1 MCAAEKT
8 AHVSGADDQGDDGRE
23 PLEQATN
30 APRGGEGE
38 KKTGI
43 GGTVMDKNRQSGFTL
58 VELVVVIAIMG
69 ILAGVGSAAYS
80 GYVKKANE
88 AADLQLLGAVNTAFA
103 SASYDAGQYDGR
115 PSGGAA
121 SLTEDGKVAQVI
133 SSVDR
138 DGEFFQRYFSGNRDS
153 RFKLY
158 TNLAYDRATGTFHG
172 AVLTAATDKDGNTVL
187 HYSINGQDYEFT
199 ATQEQLK
206 AFRASTFGG
215 KSMTM
220 NALTGNVGGMINAL
234 NSALGGGTFLAS
246 VLINAG
252 MAPETL
258 GIKPDE
264 KGNYSE
270 LDKQRLANAA
280 LLLVAQ
286 MTGDKDEESNEYLV
300 KEDILNALA
309 LNDANGLVD
318 LNDVPG
324 TLRNVGA
331 IYGVMTAFAH
341 SEQAEDWTTTLTD
354 ADGKEFTY
362 DAKQYYDYV
371 NQQIAAAANSGKDG
385 GEKLSDILAAL
396 GQFGSFV
403 QDEDGNLTDQFLDY
417 VDDPTEPEN
426 AQINKDLDGYINAMQ
441 ALSQNQ
447 DGLVAAGILEDGA
460 DGGNISPILDKLFAQ

>member
-1 MCAAEKT
+1 
-8 AHVSGADDQGDDGRE
+8 
-23 PLEQATN
+23 
-30 APRGGEGE
+30 
-38 KKTGI
+38 
-43 GGTVMDKNRQSGFTL
+43 MDKNRQSGFTL

-138 DGEFFQRYFSGNRDS
+138 NGAFFQRYFPGNQDS

-172 AVLTAATDKDGNTVL
+172 AVLTAATDKHGNTVL

-199 ATQEQLK
+199 ATQEQLN

-220 NALTGNVGGMINAL
+220 NDLTGNVGGMINAL

-270 LDKQRLANAA
+270 LDKQRLSNAA
-280 LLLVAQ
+280 LLLTASK
-286 MTGDKDEESNEYLV
+286 TDENTAEKILKMFIPDDEGEAKPLNERASELLS
-300 KEDILNALA
+300 LNM
-309 LNDANGLVD
+309 GE
-318 LNDVPG
+318 
-324 TLRNVGA
+324 TMSNVGA
-331 IYGVMTAFAH
+331 IYGIMTAFAY
-341 SEQAEDWTTTLTD
+341 SEQAKDWTTTLTD
-354 ADGKEFTY
+354 ADGKESTY

-371 NQQIAAAANSGKDG
+371 NQQIAAAAGGKNIN
-385 GEKLSDILAAL
+385 KIFAAL

-403 QDEDGNLTDQFLDY
+403 QDEDGMTLQFMDYIDGTEQLD
-417 VDDPTEPEN
+417 EN

>member
-138 DGEFFQRYFSGNRDS
+138 DGKFFERYFSGNQDS

-172 AVLTAATDKDGNTVL
+172 AVLTAATDKDGNMVL
-187 HYSINGQDYEFT
+187 RYTINGQDYEFT
-199 ATQEQLK
+199 ATRAQLA

-220 NALTGNVGGMINAL
+220 NGLTGNVGGMINTLSTAL
-234 NSALGGGTFLAS
+234 NSGNYLAFLLQNS
-246 VLINAG
+246 GLDL
-252 MAPETL
+252 EKL
-258 GIKPDE
+258 GINSENGK
-264 KGNYSE
+264 YSE

-280 LLLVAQ
+280 LLLTAR
-286 MTGDKDEESNEYLV
+286 MTTDKNEETGGFLV
-300 KEDILNALA
+300 KEDLVEALA
-309 LNDANGLVD
+309 SGNTNSLVD
-318 LNDVPG
+318 LGDIPRAM
-324 TLRNVGA
+324 RNVGA
-331 IYGVMTAFAH
+331 IYGIMTAFAY
-341 SEQAEDWTTTLTD
+341 SEQAKGWRTTLTD
-354 ADGKEFTY
+354 ADGKESTY

-371 NQQIAAAANSGKDG
+371 NQQIAAAANSGRDG

-396 GQFGSFV
+396 GQLGAFA
-403 QDEDGNLTDQFLDY
+403 QDEGGNPTEQFLAY
-417 VDDPTEPEN
+417 VGDPTNPN

>member
-1 MCAAEKT
+1 
-8 AHVSGADDQGDDGRE
+8 
-23 PLEQATN
+23 
-30 APRGGEGE
+30 
-38 KKTGI
+38 
-43 GGTVMDKNRQSGFTL
+43 MDKNRQSGFTL

-121 SLTEDGKVAQVI
+121 SLDADGKVKKVI

-138 DGEFFQRYFSGNRDS
+138 DGAFFQRYFSGNQDS

-172 AVLTAATDKDGNTVL
+172 AVLTAATDKNGNTVL

-199 ATQEQLK
+199 ATREQLE

-215 KSMTM
+215 ESMTM
-220 NALTGNVGGMINAL
+220 NDLTGNVGGMINTLSTAL
-234 NSALGGGTFLAS
+234 NSGGTFAG
-246 VLINAG
+246 VLRLLG
-252 MAPETL
+252 MDPETL
-258 GIKPDE
+258 GIKPNE
-264 KGNYSE
+264 KGTYSE
-270 LDKQRLANAA
+270 LDKQRLSNAA

-300 KEDILNALA
+300 KKDILNALA
-309 LNDANGLVD
+309 LNKVNDLVD
-318 LNDVPG
+318 LNDIPRA
-324 TLRNVGA
+324 LRNVGA
-331 IYGVMTAFAH
+331 IYGVMTAFAY
-341 SEQAEDWTTTLTD
+341 SEQAKGWTTTLTD
-354 ADGKEFTY
+354 ADGKESTY

-371 NQQIAAAANSGKDG
+371 NQQIAAAA
-385 GEKLSDILAAL
+385 GEKNIDNIFAAL
-396 GQFGSFV
+396 GKLGAFA
-403 QDEDGNLTDQFLDY
+403 QDKDGNLTDQFLDY
-417 VDDPTEPEN
+417 VGDPTNPS

-441 ALSQNQ
+441 ALSKNQ

-460 DGGNISPILDKLFAQ
+460 DGGNISPILDLLFAQ

>member
-1 MCAAEKT
+1 
-8 AHVSGADDQGDDGRE
+8 
-23 PLEQATN
+23 
-30 APRGGEGE
+30 
-38 KKTGI
+38 
-43 GGTVMDKNRQSGFTL
+43 MDKNRQSGFTL

-121 SLTEDGKVAQVI
+121 SLAEDGKVAQVI

-138 DGEFFQRYFSGNRDS
+138 DGKFFERYFSGNRDS
-153 RFKLY
+153 RFKVY

-199 ATQEQLK
+199 ATREQLE

-234 NSALGGGTFLAS
+234 SSALGGGTFLAN
-246 VLINAG
+246 VLQTAD

-264 KGNYSE
+264 KETYSE
-270 LDKQRLANAA
+270 FDKQRLANAA
-280 LLLVAQ
+280 LLLTASKTNKATAERLLAVFTTNAA
-286 MTGDKDEESNEYLV
+286 DEGEKEPLDV
-300 KEDILNALA
+300 KAMSLINPADMGE
-309 LNDANGLVD
+309 
-318 LNDVPG
+318 
-324 TLRNVGA
+324 TMSNVGA
-331 IYGVMTAFAH
+331 IYGIMTAFAY
-341 SEQAEDWTTTLTD
+341 SEQAKGWTTTLTD
-354 ADGKEFTY
+354 ADGKESTY

-371 NQQIAAAANSGKDG
+371 NQQIAAAA
-385 GEKLSDILAAL
+385 GEKNIDNIFAAL
-396 GQFGSFV
+396 GQFGAFA
-403 QDEDGNLTDQFLDY
+403 QDEDGILTDQFFDY
-417 VDDPTEPEN
+417 VGDPTNPS

>member
-1 MCAAEKT
+1 
-8 AHVSGADDQGDDGRE
+8 
-23 PLEQATN
+23 
-30 APRGGEGE
+30 
-38 KKTGI
+38 
-43 GGTVMDKNRQSGFTL
+43 MDKNRQSGFTL

-121 SLTEDGKVAQVI
+121 SLTEDGRVAQVI

-138 DGEFFQRYFSGNRDS
+138 KGEFFQKYFFGNQDS
-153 RFKLY
+153 RFKVY

-172 AVLTAATDKDGNTVL
+172 AVLTAATGKDGNMVL
-187 HYSINGQDYEFT
+187 RYTINGQDYEFT
-199 ATQEQLK
+199 ATRAQLA

-220 NALTGNVGGMINAL
+220 NGLTGNVGGMINAL
-234 NSALGGGTFLAS
+234 NSALGGGNFLAS
-246 VLINAG
+246 VLIDAG

-264 KGNYSE
+264 NENYSE

-280 LLLVAQ
+280 LLLAARE
-286 MTGDKDEESNEYLV
+286 TDENTAETLLALLATDEEEALGEKLYCLF
-300 KEDILNALA
+300 DI
-309 LNDANGLVD
+309 DHVGE
-318 LNDVPG
+318 
-324 TLRNVGA
+324 TMSNVGA
-331 IYGVMTAFAH
+331 IYGIMTAFAH
-341 SEQAEDWTTTLTD
+341 SEQAEDWTTTVD
-354 ADGKEFTY
+354 DKEY
-362 DAKQYYDYV
+362 NAEQYYNYV
-371 NQQIAAAANSGKDG
+371 NQQIAAAANSGRDG

-396 GQFGSFV
+396 GQFGAFA
-403 QDEDGNLTDQFLDY
+403 QDEEGMTLQFMNY
-417 VDDPTEPEN
+417 ITGTEPLDEN
-426 AQINKDLDGYINAMQ
+426 AQINKDLDGYISAMQ

-447 DGLVAAGILEDGA
+447 EGLIAAGILENGA
-460 DGGNISPILDKLFAQ
+460 DSGNISPILDLLFAPKK

>member
-1 MCAAEKT
+1 
-8 AHVSGADDQGDDGRE
+8 
-23 PLEQATN
+23 
-30 APRGGEGE
+30 
-38 KKTGI
+38 
-43 GGTVMDKNRQSGFTL
+43 MDKNRQSGFTL

-121 SLTEDGKVAQVI
+121 SLTEDGRVAQVI

-138 DGEFFQRYFSGNRDS
+138 KGEFFQKYFSGNQDS
-153 RFKLY
+153 RFKVY

-199 ATQEQLK
+199 ATQEQLD
-206 AFRASTFGG
+206 AFRASTFGEN
-215 KSMTM
+215 MTM

-264 KGNYSE
+264 NGNYSE

-280 LLLVAQ
+280 LLLTASK
-286 MTGDKDEESNEYLV
+286 TDETTAERLLAVFTTNAADEGEEEPLDV
-300 KEDILNALA
+300 KAMSLINPDDMGE
-309 LNDANGLVD
+309 
-318 LNDVPG
+318 
-324 TLRNVGA
+324 TMSNVGA
-331 IYGVMTAFAH
+331 MYGIMTAFAY
-341 SEQAEDWTTTLTD
+341 SEQAEDWTTTVD
-354 ADGKEFTY
+354 DKEY
-362 DAKQYYDYV
+362 NAEQYYNYV
-371 NQQIAAAANSGKDG
+371 NQQIAAAA
-385 GEKLSDILAAL
+385 GEKNIDKILAAL
-396 GQFGSFV
+396 GQLGAFA
-403 QDEDGNLTDQFLDY
+403 QDEKGMTLQFMDY
-417 VDDPTEPEN
+417 ITVTEPPDEK
-426 AQINKDLDGYINAMQ
+426 AQINKDLDGYISAMQ

-447 DGLVAAGILEDGA
+447 EGLIAAGILEDGA
-460 DGGNISPILDKLFAQ
+460 DGGNISPILDLLFAPQK

>member
-1 MCAAEKT
+1 
-8 AHVSGADDQGDDGRE
+8 
-23 PLEQATN
+23 
-30 APRGGEGE
+30 
-38 KKTGI
+38 
-43 GGTVMDKNRQSGFTL
+43 MDKNRQSGFTL

-121 SLTEDGKVAQVI
+121 SLTADGKVAQVI

-138 DGEFFQRYFSGNRDS
+138 DGAFFQRYFSGNRDS

-172 AVLTAATDKDGNTVL
+172 AVLTAATGKDGNMVL
-187 HYSINGQDYEFT
+187 RYTINGQDYEFT
-199 ATQEQLK
+199 ATREQLD

-264 KGNYSE
+264 NGNYSE
-270 LDKQRLANAA
+270 LDKQRLSNAA
-280 LLLVAQ
+280 LLLTASK
-286 MTGDKDEESNEYLV
+286 TDENTAEKILKMFIPDDEGEAKPLNERASELLS
-300 KEDILNALA
+300 LNM
-309 LNDANGLVD
+309 GE
-318 LNDVPG
+318 
-324 TLRNVGA
+324 TMSNVGA
-331 IYGVMTAFAH
+331 IYGIMTAFAY
-341 SEQAEDWTTTLTD
+341 SEQAKGWTTTLTD
-354 ADGKEFTY
+354 ADGKESTY

-371 NQQIAAAANSGKDG
+371 NQQIAAAA
-385 GEKLSDILAAL
+385 GEKNIDNILAAL
-396 GQFGSFV
+396 GQFGAFA
-403 QDEDGNLTDQFLDY
+403 QNEDGMTPQFMEYITGTEQLD
-417 VDDPTEPEN
+417 EN

-460 DGGNISPILDKLFAQ
+460 DGGNISPILDLLFAPKK

>member
-1 MCAAEKT
+1 
-8 AHVSGADDQGDDGRE
+8 
-23 PLEQATN
+23 
-30 APRGGEGE
+30 
-38 KKTGI
+38 
-43 GGTVMDKNRQSGFTL
+43 MDKNRQSGFTL

-121 SLTEDGKVAQVI
+121 SLAEDGRVAQVI

-138 DGEFFQRYFSGNRDS
+138 DGEFFQKYFSGNQDS
-153 RFKLY
+153 RFKVY
-158 TNLAYDRATGTFHG
+158 TNLAYDRVTGTFHG
-172 AVLTAATDKDGNTVL
+172 AVLTAATDKDGNMVL
-187 HYSINGQDYEFT
+187 RYTINGQDYEFT
-199 ATQEQLK
+199 AMRAQLE

-220 NALTGNVGGMINAL
+220 NGLTGNVGGMINTLSTAL
-234 NSALGGGTFLAS
+234 NSGNYLAS
-246 VLINAG
+246 ILDDFDMSPAS
-252 MAPETL
+252 L

-264 KGNYSE
+264 NGNYSE

-280 LLLVAQ
+280 LLLAARE
-286 MTGDKDEESNEYLV
+286 TDENTAETLLALLAPDEEETLDE
-300 KEDILNALA
+300 KLP
-309 LNDANGLVD
+309 GLFSSS
-318 LNDVPG
+318 DVG
-324 TLRNVGA
+324 ETMSNVGA
-331 IYGVMTAFAH
+331 MYGIMTAFAY
-341 SEQAEDWTTTLTD
+341 SEQAKDWTTTVD
-354 ADGKEFTY
+354 DKEY
-362 DAKQYYDYV
+362 NAEQYYNYV

-396 GQFGSFV
+396 GQLGSFV
-403 QDEDGNLTDQFLDY
+403 QDEVGMTLQFMDYIDGTEQLD
-417 VDDPTEPEN
+417 EN

-441 ALSQNQ
+441 ALSHNQ

-460 DGGNISPILDKLFAQ
+460 DGGNISPILDQLFTQ

>member
-1 MCAAEKT
+1 
-8 AHVSGADDQGDDGRE
+8 
-23 PLEQATN
+23 
-30 APRGGEGE
+30 
-38 KKTGI
+38 
-43 GGTVMDKNRQSGFTL
+43 MDKNRQSGFTL

-138 DGEFFQRYFSGNRDS
+138 DGAFFQRYFSGNQDS

-172 AVLTAATDKDGNTVL
+172 AVLTAATDKHGNTVL

-199 ATQEQLK
+199 ATQDQLD

-234 NSALGGGTFLAS
+234 NSALGGGTFLAN
-246 VLINAG
+246 VLQTAG
-252 MAPETL
+252 MNLETL

-264 KGNYSE
+264 KETYSE

-280 LLLVAQ
+280 LLLTASK
-286 MTGDKDEESNEYLV
+286 TDENTAEKILKMLIPDDEGEAKPLNERASELLS
-300 KEDILNALA
+300 LNM
-309 LNDANGLVD
+309 GE
-318 LNDVPG
+318 
-324 TLRNVGA
+324 TMSNVGA
-331 IYGVMTAFAH
+331 IYGIMTAFAY
-341 SEQAEDWTTTLTD
+341 SEQAKGWTTTLTD
-354 ADGKEFTY
+354 ADGKESTY

-371 NQQIAAAANSGKDG
+371 NQQIAAAA
-385 GEKLSDILAAL
+385 GEKNIDNIFATL
-396 GQFGSFV
+396 GQFGAFA
-403 QDEDGNLTDQFLDY
+403 QNEGGMTPQFMAY
-417 VDDPTEPEN
+417 ITGTEPLDEN

-441 ALSQNQ
+441 ALSHNQ

>member
-1 MCAAEKT
+1 
-8 AHVSGADDQGDDGRE
+8 
-23 PLEQATN
+23 
-30 APRGGEGE
+30 
-38 KKTGI
+38 
-43 GGTVMDKNRQSGFTL
+43 MDKNRQGGFTL

-115 PSGGAA
+115 PAGGAA
-121 SLTEDGKVAQVI
+121 ALAADGRVVQVI

-138 DGEFFQRYFSGNRDS
+138 DGEFFKRYFSGNQDS

-158 TNLAYDRATGTFHG
+158 TNLAYDRATGTFSG
-172 AVLTAATDKDGNTVL
+172 AVLTAATDKNGNTVL

-199 ATQEQLK
+199 ATKEQLE
-206 AFRASTFGG
+206 AFRASTFG
-215 KSMTM
+215 KNMTV
-220 NALTGNVGGMINAL
+220 NDLTGNVGGMINAL

-246 VLINAG
+246 VLQTADMNL
-252 MAPETL
+252 ETL

-264 KGNYSE
+264 KETYSE

-286 MTGDKDEESNEYLV
+286 MTGNKDEESNEYLV

-309 LNDANGLVD
+309 LNDANSLVD
-318 LNDVPG
+318 LNDVPR

-331 IYGVMTAFAH
+331 IYAIMTAFAH
-341 SEQAEDWTTTLTD
+341 SEQVEDWEKTV
-354 ADGKEFTY
+354 DGKTY
-362 DAKQYYDYV
+362 NAIGYYDYV

-396 GQFGSFV
+396 GQLGAFA
-403 QDEDGNLTDQFLDY
+403 QNEDGMTPQFMEYITGTEQLD
-417 VDDPTEPEN
+417 ES

-447 DGLVAAGILEDGA
+447 DGLVAAGILEDGP

>member
-1 MCAAEKT
+1 
-8 AHVSGADDQGDDGRE
+8 
-23 PLEQATN
+23 
-30 APRGGEGE
+30 
-38 KKTGI
+38 
-43 GGTVMDKNRQSGFTL
+43 MDKNRQSGFTL

-121 SLTEDGKVAQVI
+121 SLDADGKVKKVI
-133 SSVDR
+133 STVDR
-138 DGEFFQRYFSGNRDS
+138 DGEFFQKYFSGNRNS
-153 RFKLY
+153 RFKVY

-187 HYSINGQDYEFT
+187 RYSINGQDYEFT
-199 ATQEQLK
+199 ATREQLE

-215 KSMTM
+215 ESMTM
-220 NALTGNVGGMINAL
+220 NDLTGNVGGMINAL

-246 VLINAG
+246 VLKNAG
-252 MAPETL
+252 MNLETM

-264 KGNYSE
+264 KETYSE

-280 LLLVAQ
+280 LLLTASKTNKATAEKILK
-286 MTGDKDEESNEYLV
+286 MFIPDDEGEVKPLNERASELLS
-300 KEDILNALA
+300 LNM
-309 LNDANGLVD
+309 GE
-318 LNDVPG
+318 
-324 TLRNVGA
+324 TMSNVGA
-331 IYGVMTAFAH
+331 IYGIMTAFAY
-341 SEQAEDWTTTLTD
+341 SEQAKDWTTTLTD
-354 ADGKEFTY
+354 ADGKESTY

-371 NQQIAAAANSGKDG
+371 NQQIAAAA
-385 GEKLSDILAAL
+385 GEKNIDNIFAAL
-396 GQFGSFV
+396 GQFGAFV

>member
-1 MCAAEKT
+1 
-8 AHVSGADDQGDDGRE
+8 
-23 PLEQATN
+23 
-30 APRGGEGE
+30 
-38 KKTGI
+38 
-43 GGTVMDKNRQSGFTL
+43 MDKNRQSGFTL

-121 SLTEDGKVAQVI
+121 SLTKDGKVDKVI

-138 DGEFFQRYFSGNRDS
+138 NGAFFQRYFSGNQDS

-172 AVLTAATDKDGNTVL
+172 AVLTAATDKHGNTVL

-199 ATQEQLK
+199 ATREQLD
-206 AFRASTFGG
+206 AFCASTFGG
-215 KSMTM
+215 ESMTM
-220 NALTGNVGGMINAL
+220 NDLTGNVGGMINAL
-234 NSALGGGTFLAS
+234 SSALGGGTFLAN
-246 VLINAG
+246 VLQTAG
-252 MAPETL
+252 MNLETL

-264 KGNYSE
+264 KETYSE

-280 LLLVAQ
+280 LLLTASK
-286 MTGDKDEESNEYLV
+286 TDENTAEKILKMLIPDDEGEAKPLNERASELLS
-300 KEDILNALA
+300 LNM
-309 LNDANGLVD
+309 GE
-318 LNDVPG
+318 
-324 TLRNVGA
+324 TMSNVGA
-331 IYGVMTAFAH
+331 IYGIMTAFAY
-341 SEQAEDWTTTLTD
+341 SEQAKGWEKTV
-354 ADGKEFTY
+354 DGETY
-362 DAKQYYDYV
+362 DAIGYYDYV
-371 NQQIAAAANSGKDG
+371 NQQIAAAA
-385 GEKLSDILAAL
+385 GEKNINKIFDAL

-403 QDEDGNLTDQFLDY
+403 QDEDGMTLQFMDYIDGTEQLD
-417 VDDPTEPEN
+417 EN

-441 ALSQNQ
+441 ALSHNQ

>member
-1 MCAAEKT
+1 
-8 AHVSGADDQGDDGRE
+8 
-23 PLEQATN
+23 
-30 APRGGEGE
+30 
-38 KKTGI
+38 
-43 GGTVMDKNRQSGFTL
+43 MDKNRQSGFTL

-88 AADLQLLGAVNTAFA
+88 TADLQLLGAVNTAFA

-121 SLTEDGKVAQVI
+121 SLAEDGRVAQVI

-138 DGEFFQRYFSGNRDS
+138 DGEFFQKYFSGHQDS
-153 RFKLY
+153 RFKVY
-158 TNLAYDRATGTFHG
+158 TNLAYDRVTGTFHG
-172 AVLTAATDKDGNTVL
+172 AVLSAATGKDGNMVRYT
-187 HYSINGQDYEFT
+187 INGKDYEFT
-199 ATQEQLK
+199 ATQEQLA

-220 NALTGNVGGMINAL
+220 NGLTGNVGGMINAL
-234 NSALGGGTFLAS
+234 NSALGGGNFLAS

-264 KGNYSE
+264 NENYSE

-280 LLLVAQ
+280 LLLAARE
-286 MTGDKDEESNEYLV
+286 TDENTAETLLALLAPDEEETLDE
-300 KEDILNALA
+300 KLP
-309 LNDANGLVD
+309 GLFSSS
-318 LNDVPG
+318 DVG
-324 TLRNVGA
+324 ETMSNVGA
-331 IYGVMTAFAH
+331 MYGIMTAFAY
-341 SEQAEDWTTTLTD
+341 SEQAKDWTTTV
-354 ADGKEFTY
+354 DGKKY
-362 DAKQYYDYV
+362 DAIGYYDYV
-371 NQQIAAAANSGKDG
+371 NQQIAAAAV
-385 GEKLSDILAAL
+385 GEKEGAEKIPDILAAL

-403 QDEDGNLTDQFLDY
+403 QDEVGMTPQFMEY
-417 VDDPTEPEN
+417 ITGTEPLDEN

-447 DGLVAAGILEDGA
+447 EGLIAAGILEDGA
-460 DGGNISPILDKLFAQ
+460 DGGNISPILDLLFAQ

>member
-1 MCAAEKT
+1 
-8 AHVSGADDQGDDGRE
+8 
-23 PLEQATN
+23 
-30 APRGGEGE
+30 
-38 KKTGI
+38 
-43 GGTVMDKNRQSGFTL
+43 MDKNRQSGFTL

-80 GYVKKANE
+80 SYVKKANE

-121 SLTEDGKVAQVI
+121 SLTEDGRVAQVI

-138 DGEFFQRYFSGNRDS
+138 DGAFFQRYFSGNRDS

-158 TNLAYDRATGTFHG
+158 TNLAYDRATGTFSG

-215 KSMTM
+215 ESMTM
-220 NALTGNVGGMINAL
+220 NDLTGNVGGMINAL

-270 LDKQRLANAA
+270 LDKQRLSNAA
-280 LLLVAQ
+280 LLLTASK
-286 MTGDKDEESNEYLV
+286 TDENTAEKILKMFIPDDEGEAKPLNERASELLS
-300 KEDILNALA
+300 LNM
-309 LNDANGLVD
+309 GE
-318 LNDVPG
+318 
-324 TLRNVGA
+324 TMSNVGA
-331 IYGVMTAFAH
+331 IYGIMTAFAY
-341 SEQAEDWTTTLTD
+341 SEQAKGWTTTLTD
-354 ADGKEFTY
+354 ADGKKSTY
-362 DAKQYYDYV
+362 NAKQYYDYV
-371 NQQIAAAANSGKDG
+371 NQQIAAAAGEKDG
-385 GEKLSDILAAL
+385 EEKLSDILAAL
-396 GQFGSFV
+396 GQFGAFA
-403 QDEDGNLTDQFLDY
+403 QDEKGNLTEEFMAY
-417 VDDPTEPEN
+417 VGDPTKPD

-441 ALSQNQ
+441 ALSLNQ

>member
-1 MCAAEKT
+1 
-8 AHVSGADDQGDDGRE
+8 
-23 PLEQATN
+23 
-30 APRGGEGE
+30 
-38 KKTGI
+38 
-43 GGTVMDKNRQSGFTL
+43 MDKNRQSGFTL

-138 DGEFFQRYFSGNRDS
+138 NGEFFQRYFSGNRDS

-172 AVLTAATDKDGNTVL
+172 AVLTAATDKNGNTVL

-234 NSALGGGTFLAS
+234 NSALGGGTFLAN
-246 VLINAG
+246 VLQTADMNL
-252 MAPETL
+252 ETL
-258 GIKPDE
+258 GIKPDAKE
-264 KGNYSE
+264 TYSE

-331 IYGVMTAFAH
+331 IYGVMTAFAY
-341 SEQAEDWTTTLTD
+341 SEQAEGWTTTLTD
-354 ADGKEFTY
+354 ADGKESTY

-441 ALSQNQ
+441 ALGQNQ

-460 DGGNISPILDKLFAQ
+460 DGGNISPILDKLFTQ

>member
-1 MCAAEKT
+1 
-8 AHVSGADDQGDDGRE
+8 
-23 PLEQATN
+23 
-30 APRGGEGE
+30 
-38 KKTGI
+38 
-43 GGTVMDKNRQSGFTL
+43 MDKNRQSGFTL

-69 ILAGVGSAAYS
+69 MLAGVGSAAYS

-121 SLTEDGKVAQVI
+121 SLTEDGKMAQVI

-172 AVLTAATDKDGNTVL
+172 AVLTAATDKNGNTVL

-234 NSALGGGTFLAS
+234 NSALGGGTFLAN
-246 VLINAG
+246 VLQTADMNL
-252 MAPETL
+252 ETL

-264 KGNYSE
+264 NGNYSE

-280 LLLVAQ
+280 LLLTASKTNKATAERLLAVFTTNAA
-286 MTGDKDEESNEYLV
+286 DEGEEEPLDEKAMSLINPT
-300 KEDILNALA
+300 DM
-309 LNDANGLVD
+309 G
-318 LNDVPG
+318 G
-324 TLRNVGA
+324 TMSNVGA
-331 IYGVMTAFAH
+331 IYGIMTAFAY
-341 SEQAEDWTTTLTD
+341 SEQAKGWRTTI
-354 ADGKEFTY
+354 DGKEY
-362 DAKQYYDYV
+362 NAQEYYDYV
-371 NQQIAAAANSGKDG
+371 NQQIAAAA
-385 GEKLSDILAAL
+385 GEKNIDKIFAAL
-396 GQFGSFV
+396 GQLGAFA
-403 QDEDGNLTDQFLDY
+403 QDEEGMTLQFMDYIDDTEQLD
-417 VDDPTEPEN
+417 ES
-426 AQINKDLDGYINAMQ
+426 AQINKDLDGYMSAMQ

-447 DGLVAAGILEDGA
+447 EGLIAAGILEDGA

>member
-1 MCAAEKT
+1 
-8 AHVSGADDQGDDGRE
+8 
-23 PLEQATN
+23 
-30 APRGGEGE
+30 
-38 KKTGI
+38 
-43 GGTVMDKNRQSGFTL
+43 MDKNRQSGFTL

-121 SLTEDGKVAQVI
+121 SLDADGKVKKVI

-138 DGEFFQRYFSGNRDS
+138 DGAFFQRYFSGNQDS

-172 AVLTAATDKDGNTVL
+172 AVLTAATDKNGNTVL

-199 ATQEQLK
+199 ATREQLE

-215 KSMTM
+215 EKMTM

-246 VLINAG
+246 VLQTAG
-252 MAPETL
+252 MNLETL

-264 KGNYSE
+264 KETYSE

-300 KEDILNALA
+300 KEDILNALD
-309 LNDANGLVD
+309 LNDANSLVD

-331 IYGVMTAFAH
+331 IYGVMTAFAY
-341 SEQAEDWTTTLTD
+341 SEQAKGWTTTLTD
-354 ADGKEFTY
+354 ADGKKSTY
-362 DAKQYYDYV
+362 NAKQYYDYV
-371 NQQIAAAANSGKDG
+371 NQQIAAAAGKKDID
-385 GEKLSDILAAL
+385 KILAAL
-396 GQFGSFV
+396 GQFGAFA
-403 QDEDGNLTDQFLDY
+403 QDEDGNLTEEFMAY
-417 VDDPTEPEN
+417 VGDPTKPD

-441 ALSQNQ
+441 ALSRNQ

>member
-1 MCAAEKT
+1 
-8 AHVSGADDQGDDGRE
+8 
-23 PLEQATN
+23 
-30 APRGGEGE
+30 
-38 KKTGI
+38 
-43 GGTVMDKNRQSGFTL
+43 MDKNRQSGFTL

-121 SLTEDGKVAQVI
+121 SLAADGKVEKVI
-133 SSVDR
+133 STVDR
-138 DGEFFQRYFSGNRDS
+138 KGEFFQKYFSGNQDS

-158 TNLAYDRATGTFHG
+158 TNLAYDRTTGTFIG
-172 AVLTAATDKDGNTVL
+172 AVLTAATDKNGNTVL

-199 ATQEQLK
+199 ATREQLE

-220 NALTGNVGGMINAL
+220 NGLTGNVGGMINAL
-234 NSALGGGTFLAS
+234 NSALGGGNFLAS

-264 KGNYSE
+264 NENYSE

-280 LLLVAQ
+280 LLLTARE
-286 MTGDKDEESNEYLV
+286 TDENTAETLLALLAPDEEETLDE
-300 KEDILNALA
+300 KLP
-309 LNDANGLVD
+309 GLFSSS
-318 LNDVPG
+318 DVG
-324 TLRNVGA
+324 ETMSNVGA
-331 IYGVMTAFAH
+331 MYGIMTAFAY
-341 SEQAEDWTTTLTD
+341 SEQAKGWRTTLTD
-354 ADGKEFTY
+354 ADGKESTY

-371 NQQIAAAANSGKDG
+371 NQQIAAAANSGRDG

-403 QDEDGNLTDQFLDY
+403 QDEVGMTPQFMNY
-417 VDDPTEPEN
+417 ITGTEPPDEK

-447 DGLVAAGILEDGA
+447 EGLIAAGILEDGA
-460 DGGNISPILDKLFAQ
+460 DGGNISPILDLLFAPQK

>member
-1 MCAAEKT
+1 
-8 AHVSGADDQGDDGRE
+8 
-23 PLEQATN
+23 
-30 APRGGEGE
+30 
-38 KKTGI
+38 
-43 GGTVMDKNRQSGFTL
+43 MDKNRQSGFTL

-138 DGEFFQRYFSGNRDS
+138 DGKFFERYFSGNQDS

-187 HYSINGQDYEFT
+187 RYTINGQDYEFT
-199 ATQEQLK
+199 ATRAQLA
-206 AFRASTFGG
+206 AFRASTFGEN
-215 KSMTM
+215 MTM
-220 NALTGNVGGMINAL
+220 NALTGNVGGMINTLSTAL
-234 NSALGGGTFLAS
+234 NSGNALAFLLQNS
-246 VLINAG
+246 G
-252 MAPETL
+252 MPLEKL
-258 GIKPDE
+258 GIKRDE
-264 KGNYSE
+264 SGNYSE

-309 LNDANGLVD
+309 LNDANRLVD

-331 IYGVMTAFAH
+331 IYGVMTTFAY
-341 SEQAEDWTTTLTD
+341 SEQAKGWTTTLTD
-354 ADGKEFTY
+354 ADGKESTY

-371 NQQIAAAANSGKDG
+371 NQQIAAAANSGKEG

-403 QDEDGNLTDQFLDY
+403 QDEGGNPTEQFLAY
-417 VDDPTEPEN
+417 VGDPTNPN

-460 DGGNISPILDKLFAQ
+460 DGGNISPILDLLFTQQK

>member
-1 MCAAEKT
+1 
-8 AHVSGADDQGDDGRE
+8 
-23 PLEQATN
+23 
-30 APRGGEGE
+30 
-38 KKTGI
+38 
-43 GGTVMDKNRQSGFTL
+43 MDKNRQSGFTL

-121 SLTEDGKVAQVI
+121 SLAADGKVEKVI
-133 SSVDR
+133 STVDR
-138 DGEFFQRYFSGNRDS
+138 KGEFFQKYFSGNQDS

-158 TNLAYDRATGTFHG
+158 TNLAYDRVTGTFHG

-199 ATQEQLK
+199 ATREQLE

-220 NALTGNVGGMINAL
+220 NDLTGNVGGMINAL
-234 NSALGGGTFLAS
+234 STALNSGNYLAFLLQNS
-246 VLINAG
+246 GLDL
-252 MAPETL
+252 EKL
-258 GIKPDE
+258 GINSENGK
-264 KGNYSE
+264 YSE

-280 LLLVAQ
+280 LLLTAR
-286 MTGDKDEESNEYLV
+286 MTTDKNEETGGFLV
-300 KEDILNALA
+300 KEDLVEALA
-309 LNDANGLVD
+309 SGNTNSLVD
-318 LNDVPG
+318 FGDIPG
-324 TLRNVGA
+324 TMRNVGA
-331 IYGVMTAFAH
+331 IYGIMTAFAY
-341 SEQAEDWTTTLTD
+341 SEQAKGWTTTVD
-354 ADGKEFTY
+354 DKEY
-362 DAKQYYDYV
+362 NAEQYYNYV
-371 NQQIAAAANSGKDG
+371 NQQIAAAAV
-385 GEKLSDILAAL
+385 GEKEGAEKIPDILAAL

-403 QDEDGNLTDQFLDY
+403 QDEVGMTPQFMEY
-417 VDDPTEPEN
+417 ITGTEPLDEN

-447 DGLVAAGILEDGA
+447 EGLIAAGILEDGA
-460 DGGNISPILDKLFAQ
+460 DGGNISPILDLLFAPQK

>member
-1 MCAAEKT
+1 
-8 AHVSGADDQGDDGRE
+8 
-23 PLEQATN
+23 
-30 APRGGEGE
+30 
-38 KKTGI
+38 
-43 GGTVMDKNRQSGFTL
+43 MDKNRQSGFTL

-121 SLTEDGKVAQVI
+121 ALAADGRVVQVI

-138 DGEFFQRYFSGNRDS
+138 DGEFFKRYFSGNRDS
-153 RFKLY
+153 RFKVY

-199 ATQEQLK
+199 ATREQLD

-264 KGNYSE
+264 NGNYSE
-270 LDKQRLANAA
+270 LDKQRLSNAA
-280 LLLVAQ
+280 LLLTASK
-286 MTGDKDEESNEYLV
+286 TDENTAEKILKMFIPDDEGEAKPLNERASELLS
-300 KEDILNALA
+300 LNM
-309 LNDANGLVD
+309 GE
-318 LNDVPG
+318 
-324 TLRNVGA
+324 TMSNVGA
-331 IYGVMTAFAH
+331 IYGIMTAFAY
-341 SEQAEDWTTTLTD
+341 SEQAKGWTTTLTD
-354 ADGKEFTY
+354 ADGKESTY

-371 NQQIAAAANSGKDG
+371 NQQIAAAA
-385 GEKLSDILAAL
+385 GEKNINKIFAAL

-403 QDEDGNLTDQFLDY
+403 QDEDGMTLQFMDYIDGTEQLD
-417 VDDPTEPEN
+417 EN

-441 ALSQNQ
+441 ALSHNQ

-460 DGGNISPILDKLFAQ
+460 DGGNISPILDQLFTQ

>member
-1 MCAAEKT
+1 
-8 AHVSGADDQGDDGRE
+8 
-23 PLEQATN
+23 
-30 APRGGEGE
+30 
-38 KKTGI
+38 
-43 GGTVMDKNRQSGFTL
+43 MDKNRQSGFTL

-69 ILAGVGSAAYS
+69 MLAGVGSAAYS

-121 SLTEDGKVAQVI
+121 SLTEDGKMAQVI

-172 AVLTAATDKDGNTVL
+172 AVLTAATDKHGNTVL

-199 ATQEQLK
+199 ATQEQLN

-220 NALTGNVGGMINAL
+220 NDLTGNVGGMINAL

-246 VLINAG
+246 VLQTAG

-264 KGNYSE
+264 NGNYSE
-270 LDKQRLANAA
+270 LDKQRLSNAA
-280 LLLVAQ
+280 LLLTASK
-286 MTGDKDEESNEYLV
+286 TDENTAEKILKMLIPDDEGEAKPLNERASELLS
-300 KEDILNALA
+300 LNM
-309 LNDANGLVD
+309 GE
-318 LNDVPG
+318 
-324 TLRNVGA
+324 TMSNVGA
-331 IYGVMTAFAH
+331 IYGIMTAFAY
-341 SEQAEDWTTTLTD
+341 SEQAKGWTTTLTD
-354 ADGKEFTY
+354 ADGKESTY

-371 NQQIAAAANSGKDG
+371 NQQIAAAA
-385 GEKLSDILAAL
+385 GEKNIDNIFAAL
-396 GQFGSFV
+396 GQFGAFV

-460 DGGNISPILDKLFAQ
+460 DGGNISPILDLLFAQ

>member
-1 MCAAEKT
+1 
-8 AHVSGADDQGDDGRE
+8 
-23 PLEQATN
+23 
-30 APRGGEGE
+30 
-38 KKTGI
+38 
-43 GGTVMDKNRQSGFTL
+43 MDKNRQSGFTL

-121 SLTEDGKVAQVI
+121 SLDADGKVKKVI
-133 SSVDR
+133 STVDR
-138 DGEFFQRYFSGNRDS
+138 DGEFFQKYFSGNRNS
-153 RFKLY
+153 RFKVY
-158 TNLAYDRATGTFHG
+158 TNLAYDRVTGTFHG

-199 ATQEQLK
+199 ATEAQLA
-206 AFRASTFGG
+206 AFRDSTFGG

-220 NALTGNVGGMINAL
+220 NDLTGNVGGMINAL

-280 LLLVAQ
+280 LLLTASK
-286 MTGDKDEESNEYLV
+286 TDENTAEKILKMFIPDDEGEAKPLNERASELLS
-300 KEDILNALA
+300 LNM
-309 LNDANGLVD
+309 GE
-318 LNDVPG
+318 
-324 TLRNVGA
+324 TMSNVGA
-331 IYGVMTAFAH
+331 IYGIMTAFAY
-341 SEQAEDWTTTLTD
+341 SEQAKGWTTTLTD

-371 NQQIAAAANSGKDG
+371 NQQIAAAA
-385 GEKLSDILAAL
+385 GEKNINKIFDAL
-396 GQFGSFV
+396 GQFGAFAQNEGGIMTGQFSDYV
-403 QDEDGNLTDQFLDY
+403 GNLTD
-417 VDDPTEPEN
+417 PN

-460 DGGNISPILDKLFAQ
+460 DGGNISPILDLLFAQ

>member
-1 MCAAEKT
+1 
-8 AHVSGADDQGDDGRE
+8 
-23 PLEQATN
+23 
-30 APRGGEGE
+30 
-38 KKTGI
+38 
-43 GGTVMDKNRQSGFTL
+43 MDKNRQSGFTL

-121 SLTEDGKVAQVI
+121 SLDADGKVKKVI

-138 DGEFFQRYFSGNRDS
+138 DGEFFQKYFSGNRDS

-199 ATQEQLK
+199 ATREQLD

-220 NALTGNVGGMINAL
+220 NDLTGNVGGMINAL

-246 VLINAG
+246 VLKNAG
-252 MAPETL
+252 MNLETL

-264 KGNYSE
+264 KETYSE

-280 LLLVAQ
+280 LLLTASKTNKATTEKILK
-286 MTGDKDEESNEYLV
+286 MFIPDDEGEVKPLNERASELLS
-300 KEDILNALA
+300 LNM
-309 LNDANGLVD
+309 GE
-318 LNDVPG
+318 
-324 TLRNVGA
+324 TMSNVGA
-331 IYGVMTAFAH
+331 IYGIMTAFAY
-341 SEQAEDWTTTLTD
+341 SEQAEGWAKTV
-354 ADGKEFTY
+354 DGKEY
-362 DAKQYYDYV
+362 NAQEYYEYV
-371 NQQIAAAANSGKDG
+371 NQQIAAAANSGKEG
-385 GEKLSDILAAL
+385 GAKLNDILAAL
-396 GQFGSFV
+396 GQFGAFA
-403 QDEDGNLTDQFLDY
+403 QDKDGTMTDRFMAY
-417 VDDPTEPEN
+417 VGDPANPN

-441 ALSQNQ
+441 ALSKNQ

>member
-1 MCAAEKT
+1 
-8 AHVSGADDQGDDGRE
+8 
-23 PLEQATN
+23 
-30 APRGGEGE
+30 
-38 KKTGI
+38 
-43 GGTVMDKNRQSGFTL
+43 MDKNRQSGFTL

-121 SLTEDGKVAQVI
+121 SLDADGKVKKVI

-138 DGEFFQRYFSGNRDS
+138 DGEFFQKYFSGNRDS
-153 RFKLY
+153 RFKVY
-158 TNLAYDRATGTFHG
+158 TNLAYDRVTGTFHG

-199 ATQEQLK
+199 ATQEQLD

-220 NALTGNVGGMINAL
+220 NDLTGNVGGMINTLSTAL
-234 NSALGGGTFLAS
+234 NSGNALAFLLQNS
-246 VLINAG
+246 G
-252 MAPETL
+252 MPLEKL
-258 GIKPDE
+258 GIKRDE
-264 KGNYSE
+264 SGNYSE

-300 KEDILNALA
+300 KKDILNALA

-460 DGGNISPILDKLFAQ
+460 DGGNISPILDRSRQDLCANLFAGSG

>member
-1 MCAAEKT
+1 
-8 AHVSGADDQGDDGRE
+8 
-23 PLEQATN
+23 
-30 APRGGEGE
+30 
-38 KKTGI
+38 
-43 GGTVMDKNRQSGFTL
+43 MDKNRQSGFTL

-121 SLTEDGKVAQVI
+121 SLTEDGRVAQVI

-138 DGEFFQRYFSGNRDS
+138 NGDFFQRYFSGNQDS

-187 HYSINGQDYEFT
+187 RYSINGQDYEFT
-199 ATQEQLK
+199 ATREQLE

-215 KSMTM
+215 ESMTM
-220 NALTGNVGGMINAL
+220 NDLTGNVGGMINAL

-264 KGNYSE
+264 NGNYSE

-280 LLLVAQ
+280 LLLTASK
-286 MTGDKDEESNEYLV
+286 TDENTAEKILKMFIPDDEGEAKPLNERASELLS
-300 KEDILNALA
+300 LNM
-309 LNDANGLVD
+309 G
-318 LNDVPG
+318 G
-324 TLRNVGA
+324 TMSDVGA
-331 IYGVMTAFAH
+331 IYAIMTAFAY
-341 SEQAEDWTTTLTD
+341 SEQAKDWEKTV
-354 ADGKEFTY
+354 DGETY
-362 DAKQYYDYV
+362 DAIRYYDYV
-371 NQQIAAAANSGKDG
+371 NQQIAAAA
-385 GEKLSDILAAL
+385 GEKNIDNIFAAL

-460 DGGNISPILDKLFAQ
+460 DGGNISPILDQLFTQQK

>member
-1 MCAAEKT
+1 
-8 AHVSGADDQGDDGRE
+8 
-23 PLEQATN
+23 
-30 APRGGEGE
+30 
-38 KKTGI
+38 
-43 GGTVMDKNRQSGFTL
+43 MDKNRQSGFTL

-138 DGEFFQRYFSGNRDS
+138 NGAFFQRYFPGNQDS

-187 HYSINGQDYEFT
+187 HYSINGQDYVFK
-199 ATQEQLK
+199 ATQEQLA
-206 AFRASTFGG
+206 AFRDSTFGG
-215 KSMTM
+215 KNMTM
-220 NALTGNVGGMINAL
+220 NDLTGNVNGMINTLSTAL
-234 NSALGGGTFLAS
+234 NSGNALAFLLQNS
-246 VLINAG
+246 G
-252 MAPETL
+252 MPLEKL
-258 GIKPDE
+258 GIKRDE
-264 KGNYSE
+264 SGNYSE

-300 KEDILNALA
+300 KKDILNALA
-309 LNDANGLVD
+309 LNKVNDLVD
-318 LNDVPG
+318 LNDIPRA
-324 TLRNVGA
+324 LRNVGA
-331 IYGVMTAFAH
+331 IYGVMTAFAY
-341 SEQAEDWTTTLTD
+341 SEQANGWEKTV
-354 ADGKEFTY
+354 DGKEY
-362 DAKQYYDYV
+362 NAQEYYEYV
-371 NQQIAAAANSGKDG
+371 NQQIAAAA
-385 GEKLSDILAAL
+385 GEKNIDNIFAAL
-396 GQFGSFV
+396 GKLGAFA
-403 QDEDGNLTDQFLDY
+403 QDKDGNLTDQFFDY
-417 VDDPTEPEN
+417 VGDPTNPN
-426 AQINKDLDGYINAMQ
+426 AQISKDLDGYINAMQ
-441 ALSQNQ
+441 ALSRNQ

-460 DGGNISPILDKLFAQ
+460 DGGNISPILDQLFTQ

>member
-1 MCAAEKT
+1 
-8 AHVSGADDQGDDGRE
+8 
-23 PLEQATN
+23 
-30 APRGGEGE
+30 
-38 KKTGI
+38 
-43 GGTVMDKNRQSGFTL
+43 MDKNRQSGFTL

-115 PSGGAA
+115 PSGGAE

-138 DGEFFQRYFSGNRDS
+138 DGAFFQRYFSGNQDS

-199 ATQEQLK
+199 ATREQLD
-206 AFRASTFGG
+206 AFRASTFGR

-264 KGNYSE
+264 NGNYSE
-270 LDKQRLANAA
+270 LDKQRLSNAA
-280 LLLVAQ
+280 LLLTASK
-286 MTGDKDEESNEYLV
+286 TDENTAEKILKMFIPDDEGEAKPLNERASELLS
-300 KEDILNALA
+300 LNM
-309 LNDANGLVD
+309 GE
-318 LNDVPG
+318 
-324 TLRNVGA
+324 TMSNVGA
-331 IYGVMTAFAH
+331 IYGIMTAFAY
-341 SEQAEDWTTTLTD
+341 SEQANGWEKTV
-354 ADGKEFTY
+354 DGETY
-362 DAKQYYDYV
+362 DAIRYYDYV
-371 NQQIAAAANSGKDG
+371 NQQIAAAA
-385 GEKLSDILAAL
+385 GEKNIDNILAAL
-396 GQFGSFV
+396 GQLGAFA
-403 QDEDGNLTDQFLDY
+403 QDEGDMTPQFMEYITGTEQLD
-417 VDDPTEPEN
+417 ES
-426 AQINKDLDGYINAMQ
+426 AQINKDLNGYINAMQ

>member
-1 MCAAEKT
+1 
-8 AHVSGADDQGDDGRE
+8 
-23 PLEQATN
+23 
-30 APRGGEGE
+30 
-38 KKTGI
+38 
-43 GGTVMDKNRQSGFTL
+43 MDKNRQSGFTL

-121 SLTEDGKVAQVI
+121 SLDADGKVKKVI
-133 SSVDR
+133 STVDR
-138 DGEFFQRYFSGNRDS
+138 DGEFFQKYFSGNRNS
-153 RFKLY
+153 RFKVY
-158 TNLAYDRATGTFHG
+158 TNLAYDRTTGTFSG

-258 GIKPDE
+258 GIKPGE

>member
-1 MCAAEKT
+1 
-8 AHVSGADDQGDDGRE
+8 
-23 PLEQATN
+23 
-30 APRGGEGE
+30 
-38 KKTGI
+38 
-43 GGTVMDKNRQSGFTL
+43 MDKNRQSGFTL

-138 DGEFFQRYFSGNRDS
+138 DGAFFQRYFSGNRDS

-158 TNLAYDRATGTFHG
+158 TNLAYDRTTGTFHG

-199 ATQEQLK
+199 ATQDQLD

-220 NALTGNVGGMINAL
+220 NDLTGNVGGMINAL

-264 KGNYSE
+264 NGNYSE

-280 LLLVAQ
+280 LLLTASKTNKATAERLLAVFTTNAA
-286 MTGDKDEESNEYLV
+286 DEGEEEPLDV
-300 KEDILNALA
+300 KAMSLINPADM
-309 LNDANGLVD
+309 G
-318 LNDVPG
+318 G
-324 TLRNVGA
+324 TMSDVGA
-331 IYGVMTAFAH
+331 IYGVMTAFAY
-341 SEQAEDWTTTLTD
+341 SEQANGWEKTV
-354 ADGKEFTY
+354 DGETY
-362 DAKQYYDYV
+362 DAIGYYDYV
-371 NQQIAAAANSGKDG
+371 NQQIAAAA
-385 GEKLSDILAAL
+385 GEKNIDNIFAAL
-396 GQFGSFV
+396 GKLGAFA
-403 QDEDGNLTDQFLDY
+403 QDKDGNLTDQFFDY
-417 VDDPTEPEN
+417 VGDPANPN

-441 ALSQNQ
+441 ALSKNQ

-460 DGGNISPILDKLFAQ
+460 DGGNISPILDQLFAQ

>member
-1 MCAAEKT
+1 M
-8 AHVSGADDQGDDGRE
+8 
-23 PLEQATN
+23 
-30 APRGGEGE
+30 
-38 KKTGI
+38 
-43 GGTVMDKNRQSGFTL
+43 
-58 VELVVVIAIMG
+58 
-69 ILAGVGSAAYS
+69 
-80 GYVKKANE
+80 
-88 AADLQLLGAVNTAFA
+88 NTAFA

-138 DGEFFQRYFSGNRDS
+138 DGAFFQRYFSGNQDS

-172 AVLTAATDKDGNTVL
+172 AVLTAATDKHGNTVL

-199 ATQEQLK
+199 ATQDQLD

-234 NSALGGGTFLAS
+234 NSALGGGTFLAN
-246 VLINAG
+246 VLQTAG
-252 MAPETL
+252 MNLETL

-264 KGNYSE
+264 KETYSE

-280 LLLVAQ
+280 LLLTASK
-286 MTGDKDEESNEYLV
+286 TDENTAEKILKMLIPDDEGEAKPLNERASELLS
-300 KEDILNALA
+300 LNM
-309 LNDANGLVD
+309 GE
-318 LNDVPG
+318 
-324 TLRNVGA
+324 TMSNVGA
-331 IYGVMTAFAH
+331 IYGIMTAFAY
-341 SEQAEDWTTTLTD
+341 SEQAKDWTTTLTD
-354 ADGKEFTY
+354 ADGKESTY

-371 NQQIAAAANSGKDG
+371 NQQIAAAA
-385 GEKLSDILAAL
+385 GEKNIDNIFAAL
-396 GQFGSFV
+396 GQFGAFA
-403 QDEDGNLTDQFLDY
+403 QDKDGNLTDQFFDY
-417 VDDPTEPEN
+417 VGDPTNPN

-441 ALSQNQ
+441 ALSKNQ

>member
-1 MCAAEKT
+1 
-8 AHVSGADDQGDDGRE
+8 
-23 PLEQATN
+23 
-30 APRGGEGE
+30 
-38 KKTGI
+38 
-43 GGTVMDKNRQSGFTL
+43 MDKNRQSGFTL

-138 DGEFFQRYFSGNRDS
+138 DGAFFQRYFSGNQDS

-172 AVLTAATDKDGNTVL
+172 AVLTAATDKHGNTVL

-199 ATQEQLK
+199 ATQDQLD

-234 NSALGGGTFLAS
+234 NSALGGGTFLAN
-246 VLINAG
+246 VLQTAG
-252 MAPETL
+252 MNLETL

-264 KGNYSE
+264 KETYSE

-280 LLLVAQ
+280 LLLTASK
-286 MTGDKDEESNEYLV
+286 TDENTAEKILKMFIPDDEGEAKPLNERASELLS
-300 KEDILNALA
+300 LNM
-309 LNDANGLVD
+309 GE
-318 LNDVPG
+318 
-324 TLRNVGA
+324 TMSNVGA
-331 IYGVMTAFAH
+331 IYGIMTAFAY
-341 SEQAEDWTTTLTD
+341 SEQAKGWTTTLTD
-354 ADGKEFTY
+354 ADGKESTY

-371 NQQIAAAANSGKDG
+371 NQQIAAAA
-385 GEKLSDILAAL
+385 GEKNIDNIFAAL

-403 QDEDGNLTDQFLDY
+403 QDEGGMTPQFMEYIDGTEQLD
-417 VDDPTEPEN
+417 ES

-460 DGGNISPILDKLFAQ
+460 DGGNISPILDQLFTQ